1 MGVDVSA
8 IASGRW
14 GTVLADVRAVRE
26 AFRGLRMMLGT
37 LNGSWKIVL
46 HQMKKEASLFGC
58 LESEKTKRDRSFD
71 WSMVC
76 GWHHH
81 WDMAGFLNPSNSLPL
96 RKCYQLKHLQMFSI
110 PRHFSRRS
118 SSSKDIQLQCL
129 DVRAL
134 LHRNS
139 LSTVGSSSLDLEWDN
154 ETLPESVMVARDP
167 SWSSWTTLHEDL
179 SGLPGRKSGIRCR
192 SNADSDRSGVSS
204 SSADSLE
211 WDDVQQSLENVDA
224 VTTELD
230 SETRTLLVEIE
241 RLTNRTLEET
251 GRGLMGC

>member
-96 RKCYQLKHLQMFSI
+96 RK
-110 PRHFSRRS
+110 S

>member
-1 MGVDVSA
+1 MGNCFSGCEGRSRGLSGTSDDVGNFERLVENSASSDEKRSFLIRLFGKRKDKKRSVLRLVD
-8 IASGRW
+8 
-14 GTVLADVRAVRE
+14 
-26 AFRGLRMMLGT
+26 GLRMAPPLGYGR
-37 LNGSWKIVL
+37 LSESQQL
-46 HQMKKEASLFGC
+46 SSL
-58 LESEKTKRDRSFD
+58 
-71 WSMVC
+71 
-76 GWHHH
+76 
-81 WDMAGFLNPSNSLPL
+81 A
-96 RKCYQLKHLQMFSI
+96 
-110 PRHFSRRS
+110 S